1 MVKRMIIVAPMAK
14 LAPPEAP
21 QMIGLD
27 WGTSS
32 LRAFLIGSSG
42 EILAERNGP
51 DGIMAVGPDSAD
63 PRGDFSRIAHAA
75 IGDWFADFGVLPVL
89 ASGMIGSAQGI
100 AEAGYLDLPTDLT
113 TLGKNLTTVELDTV
127 DLRIVPGLQ
136 KAASETEAPDV
147 IRGEETQLLGLLTP
161 ELTEQRTVVLPGT
174 HTKWVACEGTR
185 ITDFST
191 SMSGEIFGLLSSSSI
206 LARLAE
212 PTEDF
217 HLEAFDWGTQIGA
230 DDPAALTSSLFSTR
244 TWALDG
250 RFRAEEVN
258 DYLSGLLIGA
268 EVASQLTSTTESAA
282 PVIVCGSTSL
292 AQRYSHALNRLGRES
307 VVADPRA
314 AATGLFRIAEY
325 SGLVPSKENT
335 HA

>member
-1 MVKRMIIVAPMAK
+1 MNSMFIVISMAQ

-32 LRAFLIGSSG
+32 LRAFLIGNG
-42 EILAERNGP
+42 GQILAERNGP
-51 DGIMAVGPDSAD
+51 DGIMAVGSDSTD
-63 PRGDFSRIAHAA
+63 PRRDFSRIAQST
-75 IGDWFADFGVLPVL
+75 IGDWLTDFGQLPVL
-89 ASGMIGSAQGI
+89 ASGMIGSTQGI
-100 AEAGYLDLPTDLT
+100 AEAGYLDLPTDLGD
-113 TLGKNLTTVELDTV
+113 LGKHLTTVELDTF

-174 HTKWVACEGTR
+174 HTKWVTCEGTR
-185 ITDFST
+185 IIDFST
-191 SMSGEIFGLLSSSSI
+191 SMSGEIFGLLSTSSI

-217 HLEAFDWGTQIGA
+217 RLEAFDWGASIGA
-230 DDPAALTSSLFSTR
+230 DDPAALTSSLFSAR

-250 RFRAEEVN
+250 RLLADEVN
-258 DYLSGLLIGA
+258 DYLSGMLIGS
-268 EVASQLTSTTESAA
+268 EVASQIAPNTESSA
-282 PVIVCGSTSL
+282 PVIICGSTSL
-292 AQRYSHALNRLGRES
+292 TQRYSRALNRLGRET

-314 AATGLFRIAEY
+314 AATGLFRIAEH
-325 SGLVPSKENT
+325 SGLVPTKENA

>member
-1 MVKRMIIVAPMAK
+1 MAK

-32 LRAFLIGSSG
+32 LRAFLIGNG
-42 EILAERNGP
+42 GQILAERNGP
-51 DGIMAVGPDSAD
+51 DGIMAVGSDSTD
-63 PRGDFSRIAHAA
+63 PRRDFSRIAQST
-75 IGDWFADFGVLPVL
+75 IGDWLTDFGQLPVL
-89 ASGMIGSAQGI
+89 ASGMIGSTQGI
-100 AEAGYLDLPTDLT
+100 AEAGYLDLPTDLGD
-113 TLGKNLTTVELDTV
+113 LGKHLTTVELDTF

-161 ELTEQRTVVLPGT
+161 ELTEHRLVVLPGT
-174 HTKWVACEGTR
+174 HTKWVISEGTR
-185 ITDFST
+185 IIDFST
-191 SMSGEIFGLLSSSSI
+191 SMSGEIFGLLSTSSI

-217 HLEAFDWGTQIGA
+217 RLEAFDWGASIGA
-230 DDPAALTSSLFSTR
+230 DDPAALTSSLFSAR

-250 RFRAEEVN
+250 RLLADEVN
-258 DYLSGLLIGA
+258 DYLSGMLIGS
-268 EVASQLTSTTESAA
+268 EVASQIAPNTESSA
-282 PVIVCGSTSL
+282 PVIICGSTSL
-292 AQRYSHALNRLGRES
+292 TQRYSRALNRLGRET

-314 AATGLFRIAEY
+314 AATGLFRIAEH
-325 SGLVPSKENT
+325 SGLVPTKENA

>member
-1 MVKRMIIVAPMAK
+1 
-14 LAPPEAP
+14 
-21 QMIGLD
+21 MIGLD

-32 LRAFLIGSSG
+32 LRAFLIGNSG

-63 PRGDFSRIAHAA
+63 PRSDFSRIAQST
-75 IGDWFADFGVLPVL
+75 IGDWLTDFGQLPVL
-89 ASGMIGSAQGI
+89 ASGMIGSTQGI
-100 AEAGYLDLPTDLT
+100 AEAGYLDLPTDLGD
-113 TLGKNLTTVELDTV
+113 LGKHLTTVELDTF
-127 DLRIVPGLQ
+127 DLHIVPGLQ

-161 ELTEQRTVVLPGT
+161 ELTERRTVVLPGT

-185 ITDFST
+185 VADFST
-191 SMSGEIFGLLSSSSI
+191 SMSGEIFGLLSTSSI

-217 HLEAFDWGTQIGA
+217 HLEAFDWGVSIGA
-230 DDPAALTSSLFSTR
+230 DDPAVLTSSLFSAR

-250 RFRAEEVN
+250 RLLGDEVN
-258 DYLSGLLIGA
+258 DYLSGMLIGA
-268 EVASQLTSTTESAA
+268 EVASQLTLNTDSSA
-282 PVIVCGSTSL
+282 PVIICGSTSL
-292 AQRYSHALNRLGRES
+292 TKRYSRALNRLGRET

-314 AATGLFRIAEY
+314 ASTGLFRIAEH
-325 SGLVPSKENT
+325 SGLVPIKENA

>member
-1 MVKRMIIVAPMAK
+1 MAK

-32 LRAFLIGSSG
+32 LRAFLMGNG
-42 EILAERNGP
+42 GQILAERNGP
-51 DGIMAVGPDSAD
+51 DGIMAVGADSAD
-63 PRGDFSRIAHAA
+63 PRADFSRIAQST
-75 IGDWFADFGVLPVL
+75 IGDWLTEFGQPPVL
-89 ASGMIGSAQGI
+89 ASGMIGSTQGI
-100 AEAGYLDLPTDLT
+100 AEAGYLDLPTDLGD
-113 TLGKNLTTVELDTV
+113 LGKHLTTVELDTF

-136 KAASETEAPDV
+136 KTASETNAPDV

-174 HTKWVACEGTR
+174 HTKWVTCEGTR
-185 ITDFST
+185 VTDFST
-191 SMSGEIFGLLSSSSI
+191 SMSGEIFGLLSTSSI

-217 HLEAFDWGTQIGA
+217 HLEAFNWGVSIGA
-230 DDPAALTSSLFSTR
+230 DDPAVLTSSLFSAR

-250 RFRAEEVN
+250 RLLGDEVN
-258 DYLSGLLIGA
+258 DYLSGMLIGA
-268 EVASQLTSTTESAA
+268 EVASQLTLNTESSA
-282 PVIVCGSTSL
+282 PVIICGSTSL
-292 AQRYSHALNRLGRES
+292 TQRYSRALNRLGRET

-314 AATGLFRIAEY
+314 AATGLFRIAEH
-325 SGLVPSKENT
+325 SGIVPTKENA

>member
-1 MVKRMIIVAPMAK
+1 
-14 LAPPEAP
+14 
-21 QMIGLD
+21 MIGLD

-32 LRAFLIGSSG
+32 LRAFLIGNGG

-63 PRGDFSRIAHAA
+63 PRADFSRIAQST
-75 IGDWFADFGVLPVL
+75 IGDWLVEFGQLPVL
-89 ASGMIGSAQGI
+89 ASGMIGSTQGI
-100 AEAGYLDLPTDLT
+100 AEAGYLELPTDLGD
-113 TLGKNLTTVELDTV
+113 LGKHLTTVELDTG

-136 KAASETEAPDV
+136 KTASETDAPDV

-185 ITDFST
+185 VTDFST
-191 SMSGEIFGLLSSSSI
+191 SMSGEIFGLLSTSSI

-217 HLEAFDWGTQIGA
+217 HLEAFDWGVSIGA
-230 DDPAALTSSLFSTR
+230 DNPAVLTSSLFSAR

-250 RFRAEEVN
+250 RLLADEVN
-258 DYLSGLLIGA
+258 DYLSGMLIGS
-268 EVASQLTSTTESAA
+268 EVASQLTPNTESAE
-282 PVIVCGSTSL
+282 PIIICGSTSL
-292 AQRYSHALNRLGRES
+292 TQRYSRALNRLGRET

-314 AATGLFRIAEY
+314 AATGLFRIAEH
-325 SGLVPSKENT
+325 SGLVPIKENA